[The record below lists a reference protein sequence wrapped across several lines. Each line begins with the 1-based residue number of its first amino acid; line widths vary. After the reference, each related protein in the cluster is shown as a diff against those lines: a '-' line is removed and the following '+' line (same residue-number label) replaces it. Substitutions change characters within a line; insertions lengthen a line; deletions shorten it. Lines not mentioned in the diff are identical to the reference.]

1 MSFVSDV
8 SRSDVSVNVGRT
20 RGFHFAI
27 RTLIAMS
34 LATKVPQVS
43 GYGGLLGE
51 TTSTVETFESFTLV
65 RMIFIPI
72 QEAFHLRRIV
82 NKVHAVPFEKLLPLI
97 VTWKHQD
104 TRWLIHVKATE
115 P

>member
-1 MSFVSDV
+1 
-8 SRSDVSVNVGRT
+8 
-20 RGFHFAI
+20 
-27 RTLIAMS
+27 MS

-72 QEAFHLRRIV
+72 QEGFHLRRIV

-97 VTWKHQD
+97 VT
-104 TRWLIHVKATE
+104 VATDIRGNQSLKTVYCNKL
-115 P
+115 PFLRGNDLCDI